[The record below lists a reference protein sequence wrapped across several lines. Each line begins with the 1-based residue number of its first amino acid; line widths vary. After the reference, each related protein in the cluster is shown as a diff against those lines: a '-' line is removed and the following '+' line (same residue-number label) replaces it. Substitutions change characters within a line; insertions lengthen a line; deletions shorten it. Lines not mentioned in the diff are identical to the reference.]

1 MGGFELADV
10 DLDEK
15 PCQVTIIVW
24 MPESLI
30 KELQTSYTRLPAI
43 PVFVS
48 HNALGDV
55 KSHLKRKAKQ

>member
-1 MGGFELADV
+1 MGGYELEDV
-10 DLDEK
+10 YLDEK
-15 PCQVTIIVW
+15 PCQVTFLGW
-24 MPESLI
+24 MPESLT

-55 KSHLKRKAKQ
+55 KCNLKRKAKQ